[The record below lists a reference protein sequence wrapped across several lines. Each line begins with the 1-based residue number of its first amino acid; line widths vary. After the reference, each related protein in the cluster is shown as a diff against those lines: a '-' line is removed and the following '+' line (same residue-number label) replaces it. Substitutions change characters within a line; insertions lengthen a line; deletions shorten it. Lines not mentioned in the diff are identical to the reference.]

1 MPRPNGK
8 RLPGD
13 PLRHIPLV
21 ERRKLVAHAFSGVI
35 EAIELEED
43 LTVYRHWGGKSA
55 KTPAPWLSPKKY
67 PSAAAARRGLALPDG
82 NTADNV
88 DSFVIPKGTII
99 LLGRAASQV
108 GQDGFGSYATGGD
121 EQIYL
126 PDPTAARSAS
136 GGTKS

>member
-55 KTPAPWLSPKKY
+55 KTIACLQPD
-67 PSAAAARRGLALPDG
+67 RR
-82 NTADNV
+82 V
-88 DSFVIPKGTII
+88 EIEVIGT
-99 LLGRAASQV
+99 SN
-108 GQDGFGSYATGGD
+108 
-121 EQIYL
+121 
-126 PDPTAARSAS
+126 
-136 GGTKS
+136 